1 MMTINRMLKPIVAGT
16 LLSCSLAF
24 TACVDDSY
32 DLSQDIDL
40 TMQLGTEGLQVKLG
54 NTEKI
59 YMNDILELDDE
70 ENLETTP
77 GGLYYLV
84 EEGNTEFHF
93 DIDEVSTNLDA
104 AQLTPELHAA
114 TFEELTEA
122 AGLSGVDYIPSMPEV
137 TIKSTGITAEA
148 ELDIHVDNVP
158 DYVYNIKSI
167 KPRNGRFHLWM
178 EIIQTSLGEHFWF
191 EEIKNLKV
199 YIPDYV
205 KCPTA
210 VNGVVSIPDMTEKHI
225 HEVDMG
231 YIDIDLLEFEGENG
245 LEVKDGKFLIPG
257 HVGMSCDATFSC
269 DGGFPMKTGDY
280 VNIRLHIEPTN
291 SGTIHAEEFTGIF
304 NPELNPEVS
313 PIEIGN
319 DLPDFLQDDEVRLTV
334 ANPTIRFD
342 ADLTQVPVTVD
353 FGGVLTAYKE
363 GTTPRSVRIPESG
376 TAALSKSS
384 HNLLY
389 FFQGD
394 APFDPAGTQGGD
406 LYRIGNL
413 SSLLTVVPDRIGVD
427 LGNGKVSV
435 RHTELQTI
443 GFGRSYSAALNYHIY
458 VPFVFEEG
466 LRIVY
471 NDSITDLHEDLAD
484 YQAEGVVA
492 TANIISTVPLDLTAT
507 IEPVGIDDKVIKS
520 IQVNE
525 AIVKAGN
532 AEGVSTPVEIR
543 ITLNNPAD
551 LQKLDRLRFR
561 ITAAASQSDMLTSQQ
576 YIQVKDLRLKL
587 TGPVIADLND

>member
-1 MMTINRMLKPIVAGT
+1 MAINKMFKPLAAGT
-16 LLSCSLAF
+16 LLVGALSL

-32 DLSQDIDL
+32 DFGQDIDL

-59 YMNDILELDDE
+59 YMNNILDLEDE
-70 ENLETTP
+70 ENLETTT

-84 EEGNTEFHF
+84 EEGNSEFHF
-93 DIDEVSTNLDA
+93 DVDNVSTQLDV
-104 AQLTPELHAA
+104 AQLTPEIHAA
-114 TFEELTEA
+114 TFEQLMEA
-122 AGLSGVDYIPSMPEV
+122 AGLSGITSVPSMPAI
-137 TIKSTGITAEA
+137 TISTTGITAEA

-191 EEIKNLKV
+191 EEIKNLKIYV
-199 YIPDYV
+199 PDYV

-210 VNGVVSIPDMTEKHI
+210 VDGVVSIPDMTEKHK

-231 YIDIDLLEFEGENG
+231 YIDIDFLEFAGEHG
-245 LEVKDGKFLIPG
+245 LEIKDGTFVIPG

-269 DGGFPMKTGDY
+269 DGGFPMQVGDF
-280 VNIRLHIEPTN
+280 VNIRLHIEPGLD
-291 SGTIHAEEFTGIF
+291 GTIYADEFTGIF
-304 NPELNPEVS
+304 NPELNPEIS

-319 DLPDFLQDDEVRLTV
+319 DIPEFLQDDEVRLTV

-353 FGGVLTAYKE
+353 FGGTLTAYKE
-363 GTTPRSVRIPESG
+363 GTTPRVVNIPESG
-376 TAALSKSS
+376 TAELHKSQR
-384 HNLLY
+384 NLLY
-389 FFQGD
+389 FFQGEE
-394 APFDPAGTQGGD
+394 PFDPNGANAAD
-406 LYRIGNL
+406 LYRVGNL

-427 LGNGKVSV
+427 LSDGKVSV
-435 RHTELQTI
+435 RHNELQTI
-443 GFGRSYSAALNYHIY
+443 GFGRSYAANLQYHIY

-471 NDSITDLHEDLAD
+471 SDSITDLHKDLQD
-484 YQAEGVVA
+484 YQAKGVVI
-492 TANIISTVPLDLTAT
+492 TANILNTIPLDLTAT
-507 IEPVGIDDKVIKS
+507 IEPVGIDEKVIES
-520 IQVNE
+520 IQVSPAVVN
-525 AIVKAGN
+525 AGS
-532 AEGVSTPVEIR
+532 AEGVLTPVEIS

-551 LQKLDRLRFR
+551 LQKIDRLRFR
-561 ITAAASQSDMLTSQQ
+561 ITASASANDALTSQQ
-576 YIQVKDLRLKL
+576 YIQVQDLRLKL
-587 TGPVIADLND
+587 TGPIIADFNE

>member
-1 MMTINRMLKPIVAGT
+1 MAINKMFKPLAAST
-16 LLSCSLAF
+16 LLVGALSL

-32 DLSQDIDL
+32 DFGQDIDL

-59 YMNDILELDDE
+59 YMNNILDLEDE
-70 ENLETTP
+70 ENLETTT

-84 EEGNTEFHF
+84 EEGNSEFHF
-93 DIDEVSTNLDA
+93 DVDNVSTQLDV
-104 AQLTPELHAA
+104 AQLTPEIHAA
-114 TFEELTEA
+114 TFEQLMEA
-122 AGLSGVDYIPSMPEV
+122 AGLSGITSVPSMPAI
-137 TIKSTGITAEA
+137 TISTTGITAEA

-191 EEIKNLKV
+191 EEIKNLKIYV
-199 YIPDYV
+199 PDYV

-210 VNGVVSIPDMTEKHI
+210 VDGVVSIPDMTEKHK

-231 YIDIDLLEFEGENG
+231 YIDIDFLEFAGEHG
-245 LEVKDGKFLIPG
+245 LEIKDGTFVIPG

-269 DGGFPMKTGDY
+269 DGGFPMQVGDF
-280 VNIRLHIEPTN
+280 VNIRLHIEPGLD
-291 SGTIHAEEFTGIF
+291 GTIYADEFTGIF
-304 NPELNPEVS
+304 NPELNPEIS

-319 DLPDFLQDDEVRLTV
+319 DIPEFLQDDEVRLTV

-353 FGGVLTAYKE
+353 FGGTLTAYKE
-363 GTTPRSVRIPESG
+363 GTTPRAVNIPENG
-376 TAALSKSS
+376 TAELHKSQR
-384 HNLLY
+384 NLPY
-389 FFQGD
+389 FFQGED
-394 APFDPAGTQGGD
+394 PFDPNGAKAAD
-406 LYRIGNL
+406 LYRVGNL

-435 RHTELQTI
+435 RHNELQTI
-443 GFGRSYSAALNYHIY
+443 GFGRSYAANLQYQIF

-471 NDSITDLHEDLAD
+471 SDSITDLHKDLQD
-484 YQAEGVVA
+484 YQAKGVVV
-492 TANIISTVPLDLTAT
+492 TANILNTIPLDLAAS
-507 IEPVGIDDKVIKS
+507 IEPVGTDNKVIES
-520 IQVNE
+520 IQVSP
-525 AIVKAGN
+525 AIVRAGN
-532 AEGVSTPVEIR
+532 AEGVLTPVEIS

-551 LQKLDRLRFR
+551 LQKIDRLRFR
-561 ITAAASQSDMLTSQQ
+561 ITASASANDALTSQQ
-576 YIQVKDLRLKL
+576 YIQVQDLRLKL